1 MLQLKLTIKLNTMEE
16 IILKIK
22 NYKTWSIKKKVDA
35 LLEMDAIQY
44 TKLGIDSTIAEKKQV
59 KVLSKKIYRAI
70 AYISPI
76 DGHLLRSHMLEI
88 DLTNA

>member
-1 MLQLKLTIKLNTMEE
+1 MEE

-35 LLEMDAIQY
+35 LLEIDADMY
-44 TKLGIDSTIAEKKQV
+44 TKLGIDSTVKETKQV
-59 KVLSKKIYRAI
+59 KAISKKIYKAI
-70 AYISPI
+70 ALISPI

-88 DLTNA
+88 DLTNG